1 MLLKITRLLEFPS
14 GPAVKDQALSLMWL
28 RFDPRPRNFCLPRV
42 WPKQNKPFWGDTIP
56 FFTEALPYYILIN
69 TAQEFQ

>member
-42 WPKQNKPFWGDTIP
+42 WPK
-56 FFTEALPYYILIN
+56 IN
-69 TAQEFQ
+69 